1 MLAASTI
8 PFSGWL
14 RSALAAEAQRFLFA
28 DGERVV
34 DFRTPENE
42 PALCEPHSVSW
53 QVFKNPVTLFIGG
66 VAAVVL
72 ELAEPRVRT
81 GVWEHTSFRA
91 DPVRRLRRTGLAAM
105 MTVYGPRSR
114 AEAMIAGVRR
124 MHAQVKGTTP
134 IGNPYSADDPELLD
148 WVQATASFGFVD
160 AYRHFARPLSPD
172 DSARYYTEGAAAA
185 SLYGARGAP
194 RSAAEMEAL
203 FVRMAPKLEPS
214 PIIFEFLTIMR
225 RAAVLPRATRA
236 LQDTLV
242 RAGVDMVPRWARD
255 RLQLG
260 HRWGLNHWERRLV
273 RAAAA
278 VVDRMPLDG
287 SPPVEACL
295 RLGLPPDFLYRRQ
308 G

>member
-134 IGNPYSADDPELLD
+134 
-148 WVQATASFGFVD
+148 
-160 AYRHFARPLSPD
+160 
-172 DSARYYTEGAAAA
+172 
-185 SLYGARGAP
+185 
-194 RSAAEMEAL
+194 
-203 FVRMAPKLEPS
+203 
-214 PIIFEFLTIMR
+214 
-225 RAAVLPRATRA
+225 
-236 LQDTLV
+236 
-242 RAGVDMVPRWARD
+242 D
-255 RLQLG
+255 R
-260 HRWGLNHWERRLV
+260 
-273 RAAAA
+273 
-278 VVDRMPLDG
+278 
-287 SPPVEACL
+287 
-295 RLGLPPDFLYRRQ
+295 
-308 G
+308 